1 MDVRVARYLLVLL
14 PVIAFANSPDISP
27 ETIERMNLQ
36 GILVWVEAPKVQKV
50 GDTFVV
56 SIRLENW
63 TADPFKIEDVDLGA
77 LYMNGFQLVEVL
89 PRPSEL
95 DWSGGDLSMTY
106 DRVVESGKS
115 FEMKLNVRAQ
125 RPGIYLGDVDVW
137 FGLAQSYTR
146 IAQTRVLSK

>member
-1 MDVRVARYLLVLL
+1 MGFRVARYLLVFL
-14 PVIAFANSPDISP
+14 PAFAFANSPDISP
-27 ETIERMNLQ
+27 DVLARMNSQ
-36 GILVWVEAPKVQKV
+36 GILIWVEAPKVQKV
-50 GDTFVV
+50 GDVFVV

-63 TADPFKIEDVDLGA
+63 TTDPFKIEDVDLGA
-77 LYMNGFQLVEVL
+77 QYMNGFQLVEVS

-106 DRVVESGKS
+106 DRVVEPGNS

-146 IAQTRVLSK
+146 IAQTRVLSQ